1 MSLAWEEVERGRKKS
16 ERESYV
22 IVPISL
28 KKKKKFSKRLLTPLG
43 IVKIRG
49 IRTID
54 GHNDFY
60 LHLCC
65 QRNLMNK
72 QKVDTEAGI
81 KGLGEPDVVQKRQG

>member
-1 MSLAWEEVERGRKKS
+1 MK
-16 ERESYV
+16 RESYV

-28 KKKKKFSKRLLTPLG
+28 KKKKIPKRLLTILG

-49 IRTID
+49 IRTRG

-60 LHLCC
+60 LYLCC

-72 QKVDTEAGI
+72 EEVDAEAGI
-81 KGLGEPDVVQKRQG
+81 KRLGEPDVVEKRQG

>member
-1 MSLAWEEVERGRKKS
+1 MEKKK
-16 ERESYV
+16 RNLRV
-22 IVPISL
+22 ICDYANFI
-28 KKKKKFSKRLLTPLG
+28 KKKKSPKRHLTTLG

-49 IRTID
+49 IRTIN

-81 KGLGEPDVVQKRQG
+81 KGLGKPEVVQKRQG

>member
-1 MSLAWEEVERGRKKS
+1 M
-16 ERESYV
+16 

-28 KKKKKFSKRLLTPLG
+28 KKKKKKVPKRLLTTLG

-49 IRTID
+49 IRTIG

-60 LHLCC
+60 LYLSC

-72 QKVDTEAGI
+72 QEVDTGAGI
-81 KGLGEPDVVQKRQG
+81 KRLGEPDVVQKRQG

>member
-1 MSLAWEEVERGRKKS
+1 M
-16 ERESYV
+16 
-22 IVPISL
+22 IMPISL
-28 KKKKKFSKRLLTPLG
+28 KKKKKFPKRHLTTLG

-49 IRTID
+49 IRTIN

-81 KGLGEPDVVQKRQG
+81 KGLGKPEVVQKRQG